1 MQMTKQTKNVR
12 RNPFLICI
20 LLWIFIFSALLGGIL
35 FSIPEKKAEN
45 DLCDVYINDIDFCS
59 WNTKTMAFC
68 SYNKGLKNRSLRNEI
83 STTAESTTEE
93 YTGFVMQYGASVR
106 LNKVT
111 GLRFKADISNA
122 LAEKVALSD
131 EKSFGFVIAPAYYFE
146 KAMEIDDQTDSN
158 RDYVNDLA
166 HLTEAY
172 GAKPALQLVCEPV
185 EENGKLIIQ
194 ASVANILYN
203 NTNLTYTAAAYVKTE
218 SNSGEISYTYAAYP
232 QTDCLGIA
240 RSVSYVATAALN
252 DESANYSEENRAVL
266 REFVIHGIDL
276 AAAFTAE
283 ESPLYTE
290 RNIELTLET
299 PLSSL
304 AVGESLT
311 LSPLIT
317 VAYPQAEQTGKR
329 KILFPLYW
337 RSSAPEIISVTS
349 SGTVIAH
356 GEGSADIYAYIG
368 ETKEFWTLC
377 CEDVA
382 VYDCNII
389 NESGYDLL
397 TIDMDSQKI
406 REGDDFTATLS
417 VKEYASYGE
426 LSFWIDGALYT
437 TENGVANFSQTISA
451 DTVFKIENLSSSLNY
466 FTFKTSTSVS
476 MGTTKILRKE
486 LPVKIILPVLSKEKK
501 TLTTIATDAFTGSKE
516 ADRCTN
522 LIELTIPENYSTL
535 PSNAFQYCSALEVI
549 YLKNTKLKDKSL
561 LGPNWSGCDA
571 LKKIYIPIGTLEGY
585 SKNNFWKIKA
595 SCLEERAF

>member
-1 MQMTKQTKNVR
+1 M
-12 RNPFLICI
+12 
-20 LLWIFIFSALLGGIL
+20 
-35 FSIPEKKAEN
+35 
-45 DLCDVYINDIDFCS
+45 
-59 WNTKTMAFC
+59 
-68 SYNKGLKNRSLRNEI
+68 
-83 STTAESTTEE
+83 
-93 YTGFVMQYGASVR
+93 
-106 LNKVT
+106 
-111 GLRFKADISNA
+111 
-122 LAEKVALSD
+122 
-131 EKSFGFVIAPAYYFE
+131 
-146 KAMEIDDQTDSN
+146 
-158 RDYVNDLA
+158 
-166 HLTEAY
+166 
-172 GAKPALQLVCEPV
+172 
-185 EENGKLIIQ
+185 
-194 ASVANILYN
+194 
-203 NTNLTYTAAAYVKTE
+203 
-218 SNSGEISYTYAAYP
+218 
-232 QTDCLGIA
+232 
-240 RSVSYVATAALN
+240 
-252 DESANYSEENRAVL
+252 
-266 REFVIHGIDL
+266 
-276 AAAFTAE
+276 
-283 ESPLYTE
+283 
-290 RNIELTLET
+290 
-299 PLSSL
+299 
-304 AVGESLT
+304 
-311 LSPLIT
+311 
-317 VAYPQAEQTGKR
+317 
-329 KILFPLYW
+329 YW

-549 YLKNTKLKDKSL
+549 YLKNTKLK
-561 LGPNWSGCDA
+561 G
-571 LKKIYIPIGTLEGY
+571 
-585 SKNNFWKIKA
+585 
-595 SCLEERAF
+595 

>member
-1 MQMTKQTKNVR
+1 M
-12 RNPFLICI
+12 
-20 LLWIFIFSALLGGIL
+20 
-35 FSIPEKKAEN
+35 
-45 DLCDVYINDIDFCS
+45 
-59 WNTKTMAFC
+59 
-68 SYNKGLKNRSLRNEI
+68 
-83 STTAESTTEE
+83 
-93 YTGFVMQYGASVR
+93 
-106 LNKVT
+106 
-111 GLRFKADISNA
+111 
-122 LAEKVALSD
+122 
-131 EKSFGFVIAPAYYFE
+131 
-146 KAMEIDDQTDSN
+146 
-158 RDYVNDLA
+158 
-166 HLTEAY
+166 
-172 GAKPALQLVCEPV
+172 
-185 EENGKLIIQ
+185 
-194 ASVANILYN
+194 
-203 NTNLTYTAAAYVKTE
+203 
-218 SNSGEISYTYAAYP
+218 
-232 QTDCLGIA
+232 
-240 RSVSYVATAALN
+240 
-252 DESANYSEENRAVL
+252 L

-417 VKEYASYGE
+417 VNGVCRV
-426 LSFWIDGALYT
+426 
-437 TENGVANFSQTISA
+437 TENFLSGLTELYIRQK
-451 DTVFKIENLSSSLNY
+451 TVWRIFRKRSRQIRSL
-466 FTFKTSTSVS
+466 K
-476 MGTTKILRKE
+476 
-486 LPVKIILPVLSKEKK
+486 
-501 TLTTIATDAFTGSKE
+501 
-516 ADRCTN
+516 
-522 LIELTIPENYSTL
+522 
-535 PSNAFQYCSALEVI
+535 
-549 YLKNTKLKDKSL
+549 
-561 LGPNWSGCDA
+561 
-571 LKKIYIPIGTLEGY
+571 
-585 SKNNFWKIKA
+585 
-595 SCLEERAF
+595 